1 MIEPLLILAGPG
13 SREVMERVTQL
24 AENKKPITKKQ
35 SPSAYI
41 NPFGN
46 VWSTQF
52 HNIYIYIYIYIY
64 VIMLFSIFFGQN
76 PKTTFFSF
84 MALAASRSHS
94 SPRGLCVAAIHE
106 PPQHRPPDRSRKQML
121 DMDDTNMIYMGT
133 YMENIWGYHCSPRK
147 PWEIYG
153 DMIFS
158 RHDVRLDLSSYC
170 TNGPSLQQDLAIC
183 FLIAHIL
190 TMYT

>member
-1 MIEPLLILAGPG
+1 MYDPPNFI
-13 SREVMERVTQL
+13 
-24 AENKKPITKKQ
+24 
-35 SPSAYI
+35 
-41 NPFGN
+41 
-46 VWSTQF
+46 
-52 HNIYIYIYIYIY
+52 IYIYIYICNY
-64 VIMLFSIFFGQN
+64 VIFPYFWVKIPRQR
-76 PKTTFFSF
+76 FFSF
-84 MALAASRSHS
+84 MALAVSRSHS

-121 DMDDTNMIYMGT
+121 DMDDTNMIYIGT

-147 PWEIYG
+147 PWKIYG
-153 DMIFS
+153 DMIVS

-170 TNGPSLQQDLAIC
+170 TNEPSLQQDLAIC